1 MWFVMVVRSTT
12 ESCAKAGNHHRKNK
26 TSNANLRLIYD
37 GDCYDATHHKLFS
50 IAITYHLWYTHV
62 MNHPIL
68 EVRFF
73 RTTAGSEP
81 VRDFLKSFNATD
93 RKAIGEDIKTVQFGW
108 PLGMPLVDHIG
119 NDIWEVR
126 SKLDTRIVRVL
137 FSLENGVMVLLH
149 AFIKKQQKT
158 PKPEL
163 DLTTERLKQLRINK

>member
-1 MWFVMVVRSTT
+1 
-12 ESCAKAGNHHRKNK
+12 
-26 TSNANLRLIYD
+26 
-37 GDCYDATHHKLFS
+37 
-50 IAITYHLWYTHV
+50 

-73 RTTAGSEP
+73 RTTSGSEP
-81 VRDFLKSFNATD
+81 VRDFLKSLNAID

-108 PLGMPLVDHIG
+108 PLGMPLVGHIG
-119 NDIWEVR
+119 NEIWEVR
-126 SKLDTRIVRVL
+126 TKLDTRIVRVL

-163 DLTTERLKQLRINK
+163 DLALERLKQLRRNK